1 MAIEWYQLC
10 WYFAIYSFLGWVAE
24 VIFHA
29 VTNGEVVNRGF
40 LNGPVCPI
48 YGFGMVTILYLA
60 ESFLPGGSRECSLL
74 ILVPVGILFA
84 TVIELFAGWILEKLF
99 HARWWDYRERPFNL
113 KGYICLEFSLIW
125 GVAVVLAVRVLHP
138 IVDGFIMMMVPDRYG
153 WLLIGVIAVIYLT
166 DTALTVAMV
175 IGITR
180 ELKALESL
188 STGIRTVSDTLSEVV
203 GESTLKG
210 TVKVQENMVQAALA
224 KAELRDAASS
234 AKSEILD
241 AASSAKTAISA
252 KVQSTADM
260 MQNTKDEIADKMVS
274 TKDEL
279 AGKVMSTTDKVLSA
293 KDELAG
299 KVISAKDGIADRMV
313 STKDGISDKMHQ
325 SGEELSE
332 RIRDL
337 QNDLSEKRQI
347 YNRRFRR
354 FRRRMKFRL
363 LGTGRMFAAYPKL
376 QFYRYEETVKRLASS
391 KDEDL
396 PGSETSGEEIRKEA

>member
-29 VTNGEVVNRGF
+29 VTFGEVVNRGF

-260 MQNTKDEIADKMVS
+260 MQNTKDEIA
-274 TKDEL
+274 
-279 AGKVMSTTDKVLSA
+279 GKVISA
-293 KDELAG
+293 KDGIADRMVSAKDG
-299 KVISAKDGIADRMV
+299 IADRVVSAKDGIADRMV

-337 QNDLSEKRQI
+337 QNDLSEKSQN

-376 QFYRYEETVKRLASS
+376 QFYRYEETVKRLASA
-391 KDEDL
+391 KDEEL
-396 PGSETSGEEIRKEA
+396 PDPEGSGEGIRKEA